1 MADGSL
7 VAEDLVVVAALE
19 GLVTEEVDV
28 LVRDAAVSSVI
39 LEVLETV
46 SLVPASGEDIEGDL
60 TANGEAI

>member
-1 MADGSL
+1 MADGPL
-7 VAEDLVVVAALE
+7 IAEDLEVVAALE
-19 GLVTEEVDV
+19 GLVAEEVDV